1 LLAGPLSRETFELT
15 SKGNATIVTRCF
27 FGQFYRPGPP
37 PESGKSITAT
47 GGAPFIRLSRVSPVG
62 GRSGRGTSL
71 AENWTNH
78 MSKQSPAEVVA
89 SLENPFA
96 KKDEQAF
103 RVPGQIASTP
113 GPYEEAL
120 KAGWELQQRP
130 YQAAGVKNIQR
141 QHQKNR
147 MTIWERIRFLS
158 DAEPTVLYQNWG
170 PNLDGASLVTA
181 IIKVNGRDVALY
193 GHDFTVRAGSMDATN
208 GAKLARLFELAAR
221 QRIPV
226 VGINDSAG
234 AFIPAGVGGLD
245 GYAEAFAALRKISG
259 IVPSIMCMFGYN
271 AGGGSYLPRQGSF
284 LIQPNDTFFGLT
296 GPGVVKSVLG
306 EDVTPDELGGPGV
319 HSQSGVTDFV
329 VKDEVAALRKVR
341 ALLNYLP
348 SYNGELAPYQASS
361 DPITRKTWDIDILLK
376 KAFNSPTGFNT
387 PIDVSIL
394 IQQLC
399 DHGDFLEIQPDRAR
413 NTVTALGRMGGNVI
427 GFVANNSAVAS
438 GQVDIDAAYKN
449 ARFIRFCNLYN
460 IPVIFLEDTTG
471 FLPGKEQESGG
482 IVQAGRAML
491 DAIVDLRTPRFLV
504 LVRNAYGGAYASFNS
519 YAVGADFVVALPT
532 TRVAVMGPAG
542 VEYVYKDEMRKI
554 RGVVAGK
561 IKAET
566 EAQIAAGLSES
577 EAADAARE
585 LVNGWVKAEESLLAR
600 RYEREL
606 MNPNE
611 ALSLGSISQIVMP
624 SDLRQ
629 VLAENM
635 AFYLRRYQPGPL
647 QSVQREF
654 H

>member
-1 LLAGPLSRETFELT
+1 MTT
-15 SKGNATIVTRCF
+15 KKGSTLI
-27 FGQFYRPGPP
+27 
-37 PESGKSITAT
+37 
-47 GGAPFIRLSRVSPVG
+47 
-62 GRSGRGTSL
+62 
-71 AENWTNH
+71 
-78 MSKQSPAEVVA
+78 A
-89 SLENPFA
+89 SLDNPFA
-96 KKDEQAF
+96 ENAEREF
-103 RVPGQIASTP
+103 RVPGQIASAP
-113 GPYEEAL
+113 GLYEQSL

-130 YQAAGVKNIQR
+130 YQTAGVKNIQR

-147 MTIWERIRFLS
+147 MTIWERIRYLS
-158 DAEPTVLYQNWG
+158 DEKPTVLYQNWG

-208 GAKLARLFELAAR
+208 GAKLARLFQLAAK

-234 AFIPAGVGGLD
+234 AYIPAGVGGLD
-245 GYAEAFAALRKISG
+245 GYAEAFAALRRISG
-259 IVPSIMCMFGYN
+259 IVPSIMCMFGFN

-348 SYNGELAPYQASS
+348 SYNGELAPYEASS
-361 DPITRKTWDIDILLK
+361 DPVDRKTWDIDILLK

-387 PIDVSIL
+387 PIDITIL

-399 DHGDFLEIQPDRAR
+399 DHGDFLEIQGERAR

-438 GQVDIDAAYKN
+438 GQVDIPAAYKN

-471 FLPGKEQESGG
+471 FLPGKEQEAGG

-504 LVRNAYGGAYASFNS
+504 LVRNAFGGAYASFNS
-519 YAVGADFVVALPT
+519 IPTGADFVVALPS

-542 VEYVYKDEMRKI
+542 VEYVYKDELRKI
-554 RGVVAGK
+554 RGSVQTML
-561 IKAET
+561 KA
-566 EAQIAAGLSES
+566 ES
-577 EAADAARE
+577 EAQMKAGLPADKAMAAAQQ
-585 LVNGWVKAEESLLAR
+585 LVTDWVKSEEALLAQ
-600 RYEREL
+600 RYTLEL

-624 SDLRQ
+624 SDLRK

-635 AFYLRRYQPGPL
+635 AFYLRRYRPEPL